1 MKNITTTDATVNSS
15 KNGALESKIFQLVK
29 MKYDLQK
36 LRIATGNRLCASFNI
51 QLGQQPSTPQ
61 QDMPDE
67 SQKLLKK
74 LTAEYDRIT
83 DAMIENKASV
93 NKVIKELSE
102 ELDWVRSKL
111 DYDLISEYVSLLE
124 VEKRNIASM
133 KKLVREHPLYDA
145 FFNTEQCKGIGEE
158 TAAAC
163 IALFDVYK
171 ARHAA
176 SFWKYAGLNPVQ
188 RVNKDGDIVVEGNS
202 KKYTEEFE
210 YTDPK
215 TGEVKTKRGI
225 TYNPELK
232 TILLGV
238 TANNIIKCCIRVE
251 KDENKKPTGIVTY
264 YGYAVQYRDYK
275 NRKKQQHPDQSDGH
289 IHNVAKRWMIRNFVR
304 DLWVAWRTV
313 EGLPVTVPYE
323 QEFLGKAPHK
333 WPNLVVYNENQ
344 ANIVREEY

>member
-1 MKNITTTDATVNSS
+1 MKNITTTDATVNGS

-176 SFWKYAGLNPVQ
+176 SFWKYAGLNPVK
-188 RVNKDGDIVVEGNS
+188 RVNKDGEVVIEGNS

-210 YTDPK
+210 YTNPS
-215 TGEVKTKRGI
+215 TGEVKKKRGI

-238 TANNIIKCCIRVE
+238 TAGNIIKCCIRKE
-251 KDENKKPTGIVTY
+251 KDEDGEFTGNIIAS
-264 YGYAVQYRDYK
+264 GYAVQYMDYK
-275 NRKKQQHPDQSDGH
+275 NRKKQQHPEWSDGH

-333 WPNLVVYNENQ
+333 WPNLQVFPGQ